1 MTYKMKGF
9 SLHSGTEKHKEV
21 VDRKQKRMANRLEK
35 LSKKA
40 YKSQQKDFKKSGGD
54 SYMEHMAKG
63 DHSKRTKRLH
73 RRFEKIEDRLDEYM
87 DKKEKSPA
95 KQRKTHRDG
104 PKNKAHFHDKR
115 TTKDPHWQAHQFKD
129 KYWYKVDGKK
139 VTYKEYK
146 AAKEKG
152 VADPN
157 SPNFTDGSGLQTNHP
172 DPWGYKA
179 KHKKDREKLKT
190 KK

>member
-95 KQRKTHRDG
+95 KQKLERV
-104 PKNKAHFHDKR
+104 
-115 TTKDPHWQAHQFKD
+115 D

-146 AAKEKG
+146 AAKKKG